1 MKAISLADAQSAPAE
16 AVALYERYRPLIARV
31 RAGESVDKL
40 RQKLLVDCSVLKSN
54 CDIYCRDC
62 IDEVA
67 DYLLKCFE
75 ED

>member
-1 MKAISLADAQSAPAE
+1 MGVVSLSDIQPAPAE

-31 RAGESVDKL
+31 RAGEPAEKL

-62 IDEVA
+62 IDEVV

-75 ED
+75 R

>member
-1 MKAISLADAQSAPAE
+1 MGVVSLSDIQPAPAE

-31 RAGESVDKL
+31 RAGESAEKL
-40 RQKLLVDCSVLKSN
+40 RQELLVDCSVLKSN

-75 ED
+75 E